1 MVTSLVLEKPREYM
15 NVDYDGLWK
24 KLIYELFEEFLL
36 FFAAHL
42 SQITKVNLPKTNSAL
57 FWEQF
62 TNLGTKFKRNWKIGQ
77 FSPLPKMKG
86 PITSNLFSYSC
97 SFKLLYT
104 LNHESKSLFMKVT
117 FLYL

>member
-1 MVTSLVLEKPREYM
+1 MLNKSTKS
-15 NVDYDGLWK
+15 NI
-24 KLIYELFEEFLL
+24 LIYTKRLKA
-36 FFAAHL
+36 FAMWGNRVVNNII
-42 SQITKVNLPKTNSAL
+42 STQITKVNLPKTNSAL

-86 PITSNLFSYSC
+86 PIISNLFSYSW